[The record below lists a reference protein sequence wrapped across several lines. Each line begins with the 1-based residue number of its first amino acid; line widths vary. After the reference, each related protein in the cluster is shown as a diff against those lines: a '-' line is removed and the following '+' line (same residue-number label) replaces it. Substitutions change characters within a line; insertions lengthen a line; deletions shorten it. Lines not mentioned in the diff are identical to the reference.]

1 MAENINFEKS
11 LAELDAIVKKLES
24 GNLPLDEMLKYF
36 EMGTKLVAD
45 CNKVLDE
52 TEAKIKI
59 LMKKDGE
66 ISKQDFVLS
75 EEQ

>member
-11 LAELDAIVKKLES
+11 LAELEEIVKKLEGGS
-24 GNLPLDEMLKYF
+24 ISLDEMLKYF
-36 EMGTKLVAD
+36 EQGTKLVAN

-52 TEAKIKI
+52 TEAKLNI

-66 ISKQDFVLS
+66 IVKNDFALP
-75 EEQ
+75 EE